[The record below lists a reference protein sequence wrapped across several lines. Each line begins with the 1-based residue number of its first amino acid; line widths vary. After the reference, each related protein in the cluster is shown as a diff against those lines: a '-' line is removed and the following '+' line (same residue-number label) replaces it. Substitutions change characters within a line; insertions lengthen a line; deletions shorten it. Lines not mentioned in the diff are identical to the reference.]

1 MLELGLHRGTGRL
14 AQAQKKTAFF
24 GQPSA
29 DALLGTYAPKTPIND
44 KNTKQIG
51 SDISEKNNKEKYIF
65 RQGRM
70 ECCLQTC
77 EISENEACGFYQ
89 KYVGSSDVE
98 RLSCGRS
105 VPSVQKGE
113 SHRNRS

>member
-1 MLELGLHRGTGRL
+1 MIKIEKR
-14 AQAQKKTAFF
+14 
-24 GQPSA
+24 
-29 DALLGTYAPKTPIND
+29 
-44 KNTKQIG
+44 IG
-51 SDISEKNNKEKYIF
+51 SDISEKNNKKKYIF

-70 ECCLQTC
+70 DCCLQTC

-113 SHRNRS
+113 SHRNQSGYDHQDCRKNKLRTS

>member
-1 MLELGLHRGTGRL
+1 MIKIEKR
-14 AQAQKKTAFF
+14 
-24 GQPSA
+24 
-29 DALLGTYAPKTPIND
+29 
-44 KNTKQIG
+44 IG
-51 SDISEKNNKEKYIF
+51 SDISEKNNKKKYIF

-70 ECCLQTC
+70 DCCLQTC

-105 VPSVQKGE
+105 VPSVQKVNHIGTNLDMIIKTAE
-113 SHRNRS
+113 KQTPNILKS